1 MYTYKNTSI
10 AKKLLY
16 QSINYGCHFRS
27 DKFSQDIFRLD
38 ISNILEKKVIFKLLD
53 KYVKDG
59 SCVADLECGDGI
71 YSINLALRECK
82 LQLVDVS
89 HHLLRLAYNRIRIL
103 GMQENVIG
111 INNLSPINLSAL
123 ESAKF
128 DAVLLLGTL
137 PHLLNSEE
145 RKQTISE
152 TYRILKPNGIIIASG
167 TKKFASLRS
176 LSQNR
181 KYREFDYSKSVVKF
195 DNESTSVEIN
205 SSFRYNHLLSI
216 IEFKK
221 LFDVFFSEIEFKV
234 IESINDD
241 YLENL
246 KALNFDERFNP
257 STVKKNTTRQSN
269 YSAVLEQIIFVGL
282 KN

>member
-82 LQLVDVS
+82 
-89 HHLLRLAYNRIRIL
+89 
-103 GMQENVIG
+103 
-111 INNLSPINLSAL
+111 
-123 ESAKF
+123 
-128 DAVLLLGTL
+128 
-137 PHLLNSEE
+137 
-145 RKQTISE
+145 
-152 TYRILKPNGIIIASG
+152 PNGIIIASG

-176 LSQNR
+176 LSQNK